1 MHSLPSSDG
10 ARAPFSGRSRARGC
24 STWACGCGAS
34 SLELAEAVG
43 PTGSVVG
50 VDIAAPM
57 LERAQARARELG
69 LSERVCF
76 RQADAQVADLGA
88 GAFDAVHSRFGIMF
102 FDDPIA
108 AFRNLR
114 GALRTGGLVAFV
126 CWRSVERNPWFTVT
140 ARAAS
145 AYLAFPEELPPKT
158 PGPFGFAERSWI
170 ESVLGGVGF
179 AELEIVSSDA
189 PNGTRSRSRR
199 SGRSSALDRACEPS
213 AAGRRSVAEDSHPG
227 RAGCEGR
234 AWCLSDPE
242 RA

>member
-1 MHSLPSSDG
+1 M
-10 ARAPFSGRSRARGC
+10 
-24 STWACGCGAS
+24 
-34 SLELAEAVG
+34 LELAEAVG

-50 VDIAAPM
+50 VDISAPM

-126 CWRSVERNPWFTVT
+126 CWRCVERNPWFTVT

-189 PNGTRSRSRR
+189 PMELAADLDDLVDLQLSIGPVSRALRDAAVSPKTRTQ
-199 SGRSSALDRACEPS
+199 
-213 AAGRRSVAEDSHPG
+213 V
-227 RAGCEGR
+227 
-234 AWCLSDPE
+234 E
-242 RA
+242 RAVRDALGAFLTPSGHEAPASAWLVRAMRPR